1 MQSVIKAGDLVRLRW
16 ESAFSDDERAMIG
29 IVLNARATAATIMW
43 TPDMCVLV
51 EGATDVEVIE

>member
-29 IVLNARATAATIMW
+29 VVLDARTYAATIMW

-51 EGATDVEVIE
+51 GWTTDVEVIE

>member
-1 MQSVIKAGDLVRLRW
+1 
-16 ESAFSDDERAMIG
+16 MIG